1 MTKKKDFGF
10 SYTYSFADVTL
21 LFFLQL
27 KFRSLRVKYGKLC
40 SLRIDEKGC
49 WLVFWFFLLL
59 WFSSFQGLSFVKIY
73 SILIWIK
80 WQGNKANS
88 ELVCYYELFLINMF
102 EIKKKVVLT

>member
-49 WLVFWFFLLL
+49 WLVFWFF
-59 WFSSFQGLSFVKIY
+59 FTS
-73 SILIWIK
+73 
-80 WQGNKANS
+80 
-88 ELVCYYELFLINMF
+88 
-102 EIKKKVVLT
+102 VV